1 MLIQNDKISVIFS
14 CLQAKFNYRIYSFYR
29 PILIKGPFE

>member
-1 MLIQNDKISVIFS
+1 MYVYYEFIVFYTRFLV
-14 CLQAKFNYRIYSFYR
+14 YRIYSFYR